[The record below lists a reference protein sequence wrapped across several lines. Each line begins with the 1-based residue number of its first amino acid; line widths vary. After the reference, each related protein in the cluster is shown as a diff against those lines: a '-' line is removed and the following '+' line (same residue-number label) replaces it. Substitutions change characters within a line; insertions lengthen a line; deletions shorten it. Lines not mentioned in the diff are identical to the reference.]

1 MAANEKFGVREV
13 VDITFKAKADMQ
25 IGNTQFEKGEPVF
38 MFDSAKT
45 STLESTT
52 TTVYAQGGRGN
63 PRLIAWEG
71 DKTVTFTFEEALISA
86 QSFAMLSGANL
97 IENSRVAMHQ
107 QKRVEVVQRSVQL
120 DDKTAATVPVLD
132 LTDLIPENGQ
142 VISAADENLLD
153 ETGKFLY
160 EGRGNIYVME
170 LDADGQITRRF
181 KVNQGGA
188 LETQP
193 TVPSLSVIAKSVD
206 GAGEPTR
213 MKVTEKFQLVS
224 AIAGTSATEAIT
236 EKNGLDAGKI
246 YMVDYYVLQPGSSMT
261 VTAGK
266 FAGTYLIE
274 ANTLF
279 RRQADGRDYPAQ
291 FTIPNGKISSAFTFT
306 MAPTGDPS
314 TFPFTVDAFPDYLPF
329 NRKCKA
335 LFALEIAD
343 APVEESDC

>member
-13 VDITFKAKADMQ
+13 VDITFKARADMQ

-71 DKTVTFTFEEALISA
+71 DKTVTFTFEDALISA

-107 QKRVEVVQRSVQL
+107 QKRVEVVQREVQL
-120 DDKTAATVPVLD
+120 NDKTAATVSVLD

-142 VISAADENLLD
+142 VISAADANLLD
-153 ETGKFLY
+153 STGKFLY

-188 LETQP
+188 LAAQP
-193 TVPSLSVIAKSVD
+193 SVPTLSVIAKSRQ
-206 GAGEPTR
+206 GEPST
-213 MKVTEKFQLVS
+213 MHVTEKFQLVS
-224 AIAGTSATEAIT
+224 AIAGTTDTEAIT
-236 EKNGLDAGKI
+236 GNNGLDTGKI

-343 APVEESDC
+343 APVEESEC